1 MIPSLALLGS
11 KHQLS
16 NLFLPY
22 LSIGQYRLLHTGKEI
37 TGRHFLT
44 LEAPVRY
51 GVSVATVKRNL
62 TKTSD
67 ICINPCSPDIHAYD
81 KRERERERERE
92 KKKSGQ
98 VCKGGNH
105 CDELVRYFHI
115 ALPSALLSGWPDFRR
130 PVSFGRR
137 FCLRHGLVTGSGA
150 AMTSSCDRSV
160 NLIPVNLKRGTRP
173 NQNPTD
179 RVP

>member
-44 LEAPVRY
+44 LEATVRY

-92 KKKSGQ
+92 RRKKVGKFAREATTVMNWYGISTLRSLLL
-98 VCKGGNH
+98 CFRA
-105 CDELVRYFHI
+105 DRILDVR
-115 ALPSALLSGWPDFRR
+115 
-130 PVSFGRR
+130 
-137 FCLRHGLVTGSGA
+137 C
-150 AMTSSCDRSV
+150 RSV
-160 NLIPVNLKRGTRP
+160 GVS
-173 NQNPTD
+173 
-179 RVP
+179 VSVMVS